1 MVLAVKRDAF
11 VVFGHCPK
19 QCPMLKKMPEY
30 YG

>member
-1 MVLAVKRDAF
+1 MALAVERDAF
-11 VVFGHCPK
+11 VVIEHCRK